1 MGNPFGKLGGGFR
14 KLGGGFKRL
23 GGALGDVAPA
33 LAGIVLDAAP
43 GGSVVKAALAKSGIK
58 TVARIVGVS
67 ETVAV
72 EEPETLVEAIGEAT
86 PEQLVEIRKAD
97 AATRTSLRRIG
108 LEEARVAAADR
119 KDARARFGGSIMP
132 AVVTLLLVGS
142 HVGISVWLLV
152 DGGPA
157 DTDLVLMVYG
167 SLATAAGM
175 CVSYWMGSSRTQDSA
190 HEAMTAR
197 GNGE

>member
-14 KLGGGFKRL
+14 KLGGGFKKL

-33 LAGIVLDAAP
+33 LAGIALDAAP
-43 GGSVVKAALAKSGIK
+43 GGSVVKAALARSGIK
-58 TVARIVGVS
+58 AVARVLDVP
-67 ETVAV
+67 EAVAV
-72 EEPETLVEAIGEAT
+72 EQPEVLVEALGEAS
-86 PEQLVEIRKAD
+86 PAQLVAIRKAD
-97 AATRTSLRRIG
+97 RETQVALRKIG
-108 LEEARVAAADR
+108 LDEARVAAADR

-197 GNGE
+197 GSGE

>member
-1 MGNPFGKLGGGFR
+1 MANPFRKIGGGFR
-14 KLGGGFKRL
+14 KLGG
-23 GGALGDVAPA
+23 ALADVAPA
-33 LAGIVLDAAP
+33 LAGIALDAAP
-43 GGSVVKAALAKSGIK
+43 GGSVVKAALARSGIK
-58 TVARIVGVS
+58 AVARIVGVS

-86 PEQLVEIRKAD
+86 PEQIVEIRKSD
-97 AATRTSLRRIG
+97 AATRTALRKIG

-119 KDARARFGGSIMP
+119 KDARARFGGSAMP

-152 DGGPA
+152 GGGPA

-197 GNGE
+197 ENGS